1 MHPKKMPLEVE
12 VKVKKVKRRYETSL
26 FTLGW
31 FDGSGGG
38 CQGLD
43 GAKGWSDHPHVFQP
57 WKWNA
62 HLEGVEGGCGSH
74 NRQADPDRGQPTLTS
89 DHSCCITGNPWRF
102 DWNVN
107 LCGLFGFLQGMAW
120 EDVAHGN
127 LDIKNWRFM
136 RPSWELAE
144 VAQMKK
150 VWKRLE
156 LFSWNMLT
164 WKNVTCIQKYVSLF
178 VWIRNCDVLFSWWE
192 IISLYVEFPKK
203 I

>member
-1 MHPKKMPLEVE
+1 MEPKADRITPM
-12 VKVKKVKRRYETSL
+12 YFSHGNETPI
-26 FTLGW
+26 W
-31 FDGSGGG
+31 
-38 CQGLD
+38 
-43 GAKGWSDHPHVFQP
+43 KGW
-57 WKWNA
+57 K
-62 HLEGVEGGCGSH
+62 GVVGPTTDKPIRTGG
-74 NRQADPDRGQPTLTS
+74 QATLTFVIILVAS
-89 DHSCCITGNPWRF
+89 LKILWRF

-136 RPSWELAE
+136 RPSRELAE

-164 WKNVTCIQKYVSLF
+164 WKNVTCIL
-178 VWIRNCDVLFSWWE
+178 E
-192 IISLYVEFPKK
+192 ICIIICLDKELRCSF
-203 I
+203 